1 MKNDSQLRVLLLL
14 RYLYKYSSEE
24 YPVSVVDILQFWES
38 KGIHTDRKSVY
49 GDIAVLREFNLDIV
63 QRRERQNLYFIG
75 SRLFE
80 LPELKLL
87 VDAVESSHFIT
98 RKKSADL
105 IRRLSTLASQEQVQ
119 QLDRPVYMDGMAKQ
133 DNEGIYY
140 TVDTIHSAIRE
151 QKQITFQYIEY
162 TPEKKKV
169 LKHDGYWYFFS
180 PYALIWS
187 QDFYYAVGWSEKHDK
202 VAQFRVDRMVNVEL
216 LEQISVLMRE
226 FDPAAYVRRVFGMYS
241 TEVQTVELLC
251 ENHVMSSV
259 IDRFGEGIHTELAGP
274 KHFKAVVEV
283 APSPPFFAWVFTFAG
298 SIRIINPPETVEKF
312 REMAKNA
319 IL

>member
-1 MKNDSQLRVLLLL
+1 M
-14 RYLYKYSSEE
+14 
-24 YPVSVVDILQFWES
+24 
-38 KGIHTDRKSVY
+38 
-49 GDIAVLREFNLDIV
+49 
-63 QRRERQNLYFIG
+63 
-75 SRLFE
+75 
-80 LPELKLL
+80 
-87 VDAVESSHFIT
+87 
-98 RKKSADL
+98 
-105 IRRLSTLASQEQVQ
+105 
-119 QLDRPVYMDGMAKQ
+119 YMDGMAKQ

-151 QKQITFQYIEY
+151 QKQITFQYTEY
-162 TPEKKKV
+162 TSEKKKV

-216 LEQISVLMRE
+216 LEQVSVLMRE
-226 FDPAAYVRRVFGMYS
+226 FDPAAYVRRVFGMYG

-259 IDRFGEGIHTELAGP
+259 IDRFGEGVHTELAGP

-283 APSPPFFAWVFTFAG
+283 APSPPFFAWVFTFTG
-298 SIRIINPPETVEKF
+298 SICVVSPPETIEKF

>member
-1 MKNDSQLRVLLLL
+1 
-14 RYLYKYSSEE
+14 
-24 YPVSVVDILQFWES
+24 
-38 KGIHTDRKSVY
+38 
-49 GDIAVLREFNLDIV
+49 
-63 QRRERQNLYFIG
+63 
-75 SRLFE
+75 
-80 LPELKLL
+80 
-87 VDAVESSHFIT
+87 
-98 RKKSADL
+98 
-105 IRRLSTLASQEQVQ
+105 
-119 QLDRPVYMDGMAKQ
+119 MDGMAKQ

-151 QKQITFQYIEY
+151 QKQITFQYTEY
-162 TPEKKKV
+162 TSEKKKV
-169 LKHDGYWYFFS
+169 LKYDGYWYFFS
-180 PYALIWS
+180 PYALIWN
-187 QDFYYAVGWSEKHDK
+187 QDFYYTVGWSEKHDK

-216 LEQISVLMRE
+216 LEQVSVLMRE
-226 FDPAAYVRRVFGMYS
+226 FDPAAYVRRVFGMYG

-259 IDRFGEGIHTELAGP
+259 IDRFGEGVHTELAGP

>member
-1 MKNDSQLRVLLLL
+1 
-14 RYLYKYSSEE
+14 
-24 YPVSVVDILQFWES
+24 
-38 KGIHTDRKSVY
+38 
-49 GDIAVLREFNLDIV
+49 
-63 QRRERQNLYFIG
+63 
-75 SRLFE
+75 
-80 LPELKLL
+80 
-87 VDAVESSHFIT
+87 
-98 RKKSADL
+98 
-105 IRRLSTLASQEQVQ
+105 
-119 QLDRPVYMDGMAKQ
+119 MDGMAKQ

-151 QKQITFQYIEY
+151 QKQITFQYTEY
-162 TPEKKKV
+162 TSEKKKV

-274 KHFKAVVEV
+274 KHFIAVVEV

-298 SIRIINPPETVEKF
+298 SIRVINPPETVEKF

>member
-1 MKNDSQLRVLLLL
+1 MIRF
-14 RYLYKYSSEE
+14 LYQYSSEE
-24 YPVSVVDILQFWES
+24 HPVSVVDSLKFWES
-38 KGIHTDRKSVY
+38 EGIHADRKSVY
-49 GDIAVLREFNLDIV
+49 GDIAVLKEFGLDIV
-63 QRRERQNLYFIG
+63 CRRERQNLYFIG

-87 VDAVESSHFIT
+87 VDAVGASHFIIK
-98 RKKSADL
+98 KKSADL
-105 IRRLSTLASQEQVQ
+105 LRKLSTLTSREEAT
-119 QLDRPVYMDGMAKQ
+119 QLDRPIYMDGTAKQ

-140 TVDTIHSAIRE
+140 SVDTIHSAI
-151 QKQITFQYIEY
+151 QGQNQITFQYIEY
-162 TPEKKKV
+162 TPEKKKI

-180 PYALIWS
+180 PYALIWN
-187 QDFYYAVGWSEKHDK
+187 QDFYYTVGWSEKHDK

-216 LEQISVLMRE
+216 LEQVSVLMRE
-226 FDPAAYVRRVFGMYS
+226 FDPAAYVRRVFGMYG

-259 IDRFGEGIHTELAGP
+259 IDRFGEGVHTELAGP
-274 KHFKAVVEV
+274 RHFKAVVEV

-298 SIRIINPPETVEKF
+298 SIRVINPPETVEKF